1 MALFSSHK
9 ISRSARDHAT
19 DLIIIAFFFA
29 MRSCEF
35 AKAKKKGRTKMIRL
49 GGIKFYSKDHKEI
62 PHDDPKLMAKAVY
75 VWVLFEAQKNLLKWE
90 SRTQMRSGDSVLCPV
105 YRLVRAVQ
113 RVRRFVNGANDET
126 PLCSVNCKPSHRSN
140 FITND
145 FTRKFL
151 REICQDG
158 GGKGTFGFDSSE
170 IGNKSIRSGAAM
182 SLFLTN
188 HSADKIMILGR
199 WKSRAFLDYIRPQVA
214 QWSSCFAKDMV
225 SFETFFDLCSKG
237 ITKKKIQEPLKKHH
251 KFPEFFLGS
260 SPARMAG

>member
-1 MALFSSHK
+1 
-9 ISRSARDHAT
+9 
-19 DLIIIAFFFA
+19 

-49 GGIKFYSKDHKEI
+49 GGIKFYFEDHEEI
-62 PHDDPKLMAKAVY
+62 PPNDPELMTKAVY

-90 SRTQMRSGDSVLCPV
+90 SRTQEKSGDEVLCSV
-105 YRLVRAVQ
+105 YCLIQAVQ
-113 RVRRFVNGANDET
+113 RVRRFVKGANNET
-126 PLCSVNCKPSHRSN
+126 PLCSINCKPSYRSK
-140 FITND
+140 FITNN
-145 FTRKFL
+145 FTWNFL
-151 REICQDG
+151 REICEDG
-158 GGKGTFGFDSSE
+158 GGKSAFGFDPSK
-170 IGNKSIRSGAAM
+170 IGNKSIQSGAAM

-188 HSADKIMILGR
+188 HSADKIMILR
-199 WKSRAFLDYIRPQVA
+199 QWQSRAFLDYILPQVA

-251 KFPEFFLGS
+251 KFSEFFLGS